1 MSTPVTAASASR
13 ARALPKTPQITP
25 FWNRLNAFFL
35 FPFQPGPLLYAGFLS
50 LCSFAVILPGLIGL
64 ATIVGILLA
73 TARYS
78 FKVAAMASMGL
89 LKAADFS
96 DARTDPDWTHLPWK
110 FLGVLMVHGLV
121 VSALTTANERLGH
134 LASLLSSLLIPATLM
149 VLIQT
154 CRLRSALNPAELLRA
169 VSAVGLPYL
178 LLCLFMM
185 LLSIG
190 MPMAWSLLLPL
201 APEALIAPLM
211 TFVAVYF
218 AWVSAS
224 MLGYAMYQNHER
236 LDIDVVRDPQAA
248 AAGAHRPG
256 AGDDPLARARDTEVS
271 DLIRQ
276 GDPKAACELAYEWQ
290 RANPE
295 SLADMRRY
303 HRVLLLTD
311 KVDSLTWFTERF
323 LQTLLREHKQQ
334 EALKA
339 HLATL
344 AKLPDLVLESADLT
358 LTLAQLAWK
367 GLDDKHALSLLKA
380 FDKRYPNHPAIP
392 SAYELIAR
400 VLHQGLGRTAQ
411 ALTVLRTLQSRYP
424 QHPATQEA
432 AWMLREQ
439 VAPATAAG
447 A

>member
-1 MSTPVTAASASR
+1 MATHTPAASSAR
-13 ARALPKTPQITP
+13 ARALKQAPRITP

-35 FPFQPGPLLYAGFLS
+35 FPFQPTPLLYALFLS
-50 LCSFAVILPGLIGL
+50 LCSFVVTLPGLIAFAGM
-64 ATIVGILLA
+64 VGVLLA

-96 DARTDPDWTHLPWK
+96 DARTDPEWTHLPWK
-110 FLGVLMVHGLV
+110 FLGVLVVHGFV
-121 VSALTTANERLGH
+121 VSVLSVQNERLGN

-154 CRLRSALNPAELLRA
+154 CRLGSALNPAELLRA

-190 MPMAWSLLLPL
+190 MPMAWSLLLPR
-201 APEALIAPLM
+201 APEGLIAPLM

-236 LDIDVVRDPQAA
+236 LDIDVVRDPEAA
-248 AAGAHRPG
+248 DAAPQRPG
-256 AGDDPLARARDTEVS
+256 ASVDPLAQARDTEVS

-276 GDPKAACELAYEWQ
+276 GDPQAACEQAYEWQ

-295 SLADMRRY
+295 SLPDMRRY

-311 KVDSLTWFTERF
+311 KADSLTWFTERF
-323 LQTLLREHKQQ
+323 LQHLLKEHKGQ

-339 HLATL
+339 HQATV
-344 AKLPDLVLESADLT
+344 AKLPDLALESADLT
-358 LTLAQLAWK
+358 LALAQLAWK
-367 GLDDKHALSLLKA
+367 GLDDKHTLHLLKA
-380 FDKRYPNHPAIP
+380 FDKRYPRHEAIP
-392 SAYELIAR
+392 AAYELIAR

-432 AWMLREQ
+432 AWMLREHTTPGT
-439 VAPATAAG
+439 PANA
-447 A
+447 